1 VDGELHP
8 VALRLVVAELGRHA
22 LARVGA
28 DGDEEAD
35 EKGGE
40 GYQEGSRDVG
50 HRGLPWEP
58 RIGEGRI

>member
-28 DGDEEAD
+28 DGDEDAD

-40 GYQEGSRDVG
+40 GYPGG
-50 HRGLPWEP
+50 
-58 RIGEGRI
+58 